1 MQIYAR
7 IVRYNVW
14 KVDAKLRTYS
24 EIQLYGRWM
33 QSYTRIV
40 RYNVWKV
47 DAKLRTYSE
56 IQCMEGGCKVT
67 YV

>member
-1 MQIYAR
+1 M
-7 IVRYNVW
+7 
-14 KVDAKLRTYS
+14 
-24 EIQLYGRWM
+24 YGRWM

-67 YV
+67 HV

>member
-1 MQIYAR
+1 M
-7 IVRYNVW
+7 
-14 KVDAKLRTYS
+14 
-24 EIQLYGRWM
+24 YGRWM
-33 QSYTRIV
+33 QSYVRIV

-67 YV
+67 HV